1 MTYSELN
8 NLLRPKGFQMT
19 FCSLKDLL
27 SSRGLQH
34 SPFFKYCESE
44 GTKEVDKEL
53 LDKLCLMG
61 VLSKEEIEHLQK
73 SSGES
78 STVTTT
84 KTADSLAVSKAKF
97 LIEKLKEEGWHAE
110 LQEDLVLKR
119 YHIEVS
125 FKDNFIQIRNKSA
138 DKTDQIL
145 KEEVGELFS
154 ALTDIKNSWIKSLEE
169 RQFQSEMKAFED
181 LFK

>member
-1 MTYSELN
+1 MTYLELN
-8 NLLRPKGFQMT
+8 NLLKQKGFQMT
-19 FCSLKDLL
+19 LCAFKDFLI
-27 SSRGLQH
+27 SRGVKH
-34 SPFFKYCESE
+34 PPFFKYCESE
-44 GTKEVDKEL
+44 ESKEVDKGL
-53 LDKLCLMG
+53 LDSLCLMG
-61 VLSKEEIEHLQK
+61 ILNKEDIELLQK
-73 SSGES
+73 SSEES
-78 STVTTT
+78 TNTTT
-84 KTADSLAVSKAKF
+84 KTAESLAVAKAKF

-110 LQEDLVLKR
+110 LQDDLVLKR

-154 ALTDIKNSWIKSLEE
+154 VLTDIKNSWMKSLEE

-181 LFK
+181 LFN